1 MVELSSLWSR
11 SLAGASPITR
21 VVVLR
26 MGRDAVLL
34 RAVPTK
40 KVSSDCHRF
49 ERIFVLFDGISDAAS
64 VGLFRRFLEIMI

>member
-1 MVELSSLWSR
+1 MVELSSLLR
-11 SLAGASPITR
+11 QSLAGVSPITR
-21 VVVLR
+21 VVVR